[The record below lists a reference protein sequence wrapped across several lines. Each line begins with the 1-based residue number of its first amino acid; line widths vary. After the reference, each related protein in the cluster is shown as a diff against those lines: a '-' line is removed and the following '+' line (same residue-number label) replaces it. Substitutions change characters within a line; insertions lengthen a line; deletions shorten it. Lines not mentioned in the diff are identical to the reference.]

1 MICQM
6 SNRRSNF
13 DNNVQEKET
22 RLMKMENINNLF
34 IEGLV
39 ENNTEKLLLVPKS
52 DLHNHSTKGCRREW
66 IEEKIGRSI
75 TKQPERFA
83 GLDGMQE
90 WFTTCIKPYCSGSEG
105 IILRWE
111 GAFAEAKRNNIAR
124 LSMNFGAQE
133 IDLVGGIEKFES
145 LIEGFRKVYCPD
157 IIFEPEITYVSR
169 CDAKYEAAKLEQYV
183 STGYFK
189 SIDVC
194 GGENFQPFEAFIPLY
209 REAEKYHLTKIMH
222 VGETGTADDIYRAIE
237 TLGLTEIHHGINAVY
252 SDDVL
257 RFLADNHIQLN
268 VCPSSNV
275 MLGFAKDYSTH
286 PIKILYENGI
296 IVTINTDDLLIFDSS
311 IENEYLM
318 LYKSGALDAM
328 QLNCIREQGL
338 NGIRQ

>member
-1 MICQM
+1 MDIT
-6 SNRRSNF
+6 
-13 DNNVQEKET
+13 DG
-22 RLMKMENINNLF
+22 LF
-34 IEGLV
+34 IEGLM

-66 IEEKIGRSI
+66 LEEKIGRRL

-90 WFTTCIKPYCSGSEG
+90 WFTTCIKPYCCGSEG

-111 GAFAEAKRNNIAR
+111 GAFAEAGRNNITR
-124 LSMNFGAQE
+124 LAMNFGAQE
-133 IDLVGGIEKFES
+133 IDLVGGMEKFVP

-157 IIFEPEITYVSR
+157 TIFEPEITYVSR
-169 CDAKYEAAKLEQYV
+169 CDAKYEADRIDQYIA
-183 STGYFK
+183 SGYFK

-194 GGENFQPFEAFIPLY
+194 GGENLQPFEAFVPLY

-222 VGETGTADDIYRAIE
+222 VGETGTADDIIRAVEI
-237 TLGLTEIHHGINAVY
+237 LGLNEIHHGINAIH
-252 SDDVL
+252 SSTVL
-257 RFLADNHIQLN
+257 RFLADNNIQLN

-275 MLGFAKDYSTH
+275 MLGFAKDYGTH
-286 PIKILYENGI
+286 PIVILHENGI
-296 IVTINTDDLLIFDSS
+296 KVTINTDDLLIFDSS

-318 LYKSGALDAM
+318 LYKSGALDAV

-338 NGIRQ
+338 NGSRR